1 MNDKVGFITPDNQK
15 IWLDYRETR
24 NFCIDLCFLEENYQ
38 AWLEFQKDYT
48 YFESFFITNFQYLF
62 LKLSILIRCEQIFSC
77 SE

>member
-48 YFESFFITNFQYLF
+48 YLNL
-62 LKLSILIRCEQIFSC
+62 ILIS
-77 SE
+77 